1 MIQSKEVNSIQPPT
15 LKRNPTSFK
24 DLKTEDIG
32 ELIALQFNKKAYHSQ
47 LNNLHKDLRAFI
59 YDEVKADI
67 YYLVFDMNSGI
78 IVGGFTTN
86 KNGNMNGLFSLVKGI
101 GNKLFELRLK
111 YALKNID
118 TEHKYLNIF
127 CIGDKLKNLYN
138 NFGFEITS
146 TIRWNDELAPK
157 NWNYDRFGRPD
168 LYIMRRLNESK

>member
-1 MIQSKEVNSIQPPT
+1 MIQSKEVNSIQPPK